1 MSHNHQAKFQNSGT
15 HASAHVL
22 NVVKEVFKWVEGV
35 LSSSGWTRNWADL
48 VDGAGGDEVDHA
60 LGHVARHAGT
70 ELLLL
75 QHVAQRHDV
84 PVLQQPHR
92 VS

>member
-1 MSHNHQAKFQNSGT
+1 MAGGT
-15 HASAHVL
+15 
-22 NVVKEVFKWVEGV
+22 
-35 LSSSGWTRNWADL
+35 DL